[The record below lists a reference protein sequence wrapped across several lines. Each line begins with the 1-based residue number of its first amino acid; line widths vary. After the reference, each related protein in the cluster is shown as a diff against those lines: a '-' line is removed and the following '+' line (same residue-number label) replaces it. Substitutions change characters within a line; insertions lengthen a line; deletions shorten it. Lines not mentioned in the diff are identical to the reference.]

1 MIGLC
6 TLSIGDGRT
15 SKKALQ
21 LSIGLMTTHSDWL
34 EAPTNKGC
42 FRAFYHHFRHMLG
55 ITQR

>member
-1 MIGLC
+1 MPLHSLDWRRKDIQE
-6 TLSIGDGRT
+6 TV
-15 SKKALQ
+15 ALQ

-34 EAPTNKGC
+34 EAPTNQGC